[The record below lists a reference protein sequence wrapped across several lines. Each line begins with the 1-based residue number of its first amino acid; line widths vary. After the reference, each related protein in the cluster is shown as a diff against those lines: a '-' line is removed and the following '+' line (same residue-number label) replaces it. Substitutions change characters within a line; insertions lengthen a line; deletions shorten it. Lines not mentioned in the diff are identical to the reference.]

1 MSNLIKR
8 LGFSIDLDRK
18 ELFKIL
24 LLAFTFFCVIGAY
37 TVIKEMK
44 DILFLRIS
52 GKACVPD
59 AKFYSMLLLVPL
71 TLLYSRIID
80 LFGRFKT
87 LFVYSLVYGI
97 TGLVIS
103 WFLMQPE
110 IGLGNSVPSS
120 SRMLGWF
127 IYLFYEGTVPFVV
140 SVFWAFANSVTNPDT
155 ARKGYTILIAG
166 SKLGGMFTAGLAWM
180 MMTPNSFIGNFGMS
194 DIGIIQFL
202 LVASSLLL
210 CLAPLLVLFL
220 LKTGSEQSLHG
231 YEAAYKAEKES
242 EASGTNQTGIFSGLT
257 MLGKQ
262 PYVLAIFGITLFY
275 EIINV
280 VLSYQ
285 RLLIVDA
292 GSESLADFTSEMFK
306 QRFFMHALGF
316 LISFFGTRILV
327 KKLGERTCLLL
338 MPLIVGAL
346 LIYFMVAY
354 NDQAVLVVFMALGM
368 LNYAFS
374 SPLREALYIPTV
386 TDIKYKSKAW
396 IDSFGTKI
404 SKFGGSLF
412 NKFAYSFAVPGTMA
426 FSLIYTG
433 FFATTIVLWTAV
445 AAWLGYRYTKA
456 IKNDEVIGL

>member
-44 DILFLRIS
+44 DILFLRIT
-52 GKACVPD
+52 GEGCVPL
-59 AKFYSMLLLVPL
+59 AKTCSMFLLIPL
-71 TLLYSRIID
+71 TLLYSYIID
-80 LFGRFKT
+80 MFGRFKT
-87 LFVYSLVYGI
+87 LFIYSLVYGI

-103 WFLMQPE
+103 WFLMQSD
-110 IGLGNSVPSS
+110 IGLVNTVPSQD
-120 SRMLGWF
+120 RLLGWF

-140 SVFWAFANSVTNPDT
+140 SVFWAFANSVTSPDT

-166 SKLGGMFTAGLAWM
+166 SKLGGMFTAGLAWFM
-180 MMTPNSFIGNFGMS
+180 MSPHGMVSRSGIS
-194 DIGIIQFL
+194 DIGVIQFL
-202 LVASSLLL
+202 LASSSLLL
-210 CLAPLLVLFL
+210 CFAPLLILFL

-231 YEAAYKAEKES
+231 YEAAYKAEKER
-242 EASGTNQTGIFSGLT
+242 EESGANQTGIFSGLT

-262 PYVLAIFGITLFY
+262 PYILAIFAITLFY

-285 RLLIVDA
+285 RLLIVNA
-292 GSESLADFTSEMFK
+292 GADSLADFTSEMFK
-306 QRFFMHALGF
+306 QRFYMHALGF
-316 LISFFGTRILV
+316 VISFFGTRVLV
-327 KKLGERTCLLL
+327 KKLGERACLLL
-338 MPLIVGAL
+338 MPLIVGVL
-346 LIYFMVAY
+346 LIYFVVAY

-456 IKNDEVIGL
+456 IKNNEVIGL